1 MMNERIRELAN
12 QANDLANR
20 ELEQLE
26 AADGRARDLT
36 EYKKRY
42 TEYLVDLVVNDVLN
56 IVAVGGEFCSR
67 PKLFEQIK
75 ERFGVEL

>member
-1 MMNERIRELAN
+1 MNERIRQLAN

-42 TEYLVDLVVNDVLN
+42 TEYLVDLVVRECMDQCEDMDDRYR
-56 IVAVGGEFCSR
+56 IGIHFS
-67 PKLFEQIK
+67 I
-75 ERFGVEL
+75 

>member
-1 MMNERIRELAN
+1 VFEMNERIRELAN

-42 TEYLVDLVVNDVLN
+42 TEYLVDLVVRECMDQCEDMDDRYR
-56 IVAVGGEFCSR
+56 IG
-67 PKLFEQIK
+67 I
-75 ERFGVEL
+75 RFSI